1 VGQHAPRLW
10 FPGRVQARI
19 NKRSGGCFITP
30 RHGGG
35 GAPDSNLGA
44 IIHGVRL
51 IVVDG
56 NIYSTLSALHDE
68 VVAGNRSNKW
78 KLVDGLIVVDGK
90 VYLLPSSPS
99 LQAALALAHGIG
111 HEGVPKTLH
120 WLRFDFFVPGAQ
132 KMVHD
137 FVRACTMCP
146 KNEIAHLHPAGLLQ
160 PLDVPSTIWADVA
173 MDFVE
178 GFSCVN
184 DKSVILIVVDRL
196 CKYEH
201 FIPLRHP
208 YSGTT
213 VARVFFDTI
222 VRLHGIPSSW

>member
-1 VGQHAPRLW
+1 
-10 FPGRVQARI
+10 
-19 NKRSGGCFITP
+19 
-30 RHGGG
+30 
-35 GAPDSNLGA
+35 
-44 IIHGVRL
+44 
-51 IVVDG
+51 
-56 NIYSTLSALHDE
+56 
-68 VVAGNRSNKW
+68 
-78 KLVDGLIVVDGK
+78 
-90 VYLLPSSPS
+90 
-99 LQAALALAHGIG
+99 
-111 HEGVPKTLH
+111 
-120 WLRFDFFVPGAQ
+120 
-132 KMVHD
+132 MVHD
-137 FVRACTMCP
+137 FVRACTMCQ

-222 VRLHGIPSSW
+222 VRLHGIPSS